1 MYDCYTLI
9 LDKVIGNRNQYKLIM
24 STNNGTLVI
33 EDDGDGIAEV
43 SPARVIGDAEKLE
56 RLEKNL
62 ARAEEMR
69 KVGMNDQADI
79 ETEHSDATN
88 HGDSNTKKKRSKG
101 KSAKEGETVFAPSID
116 EVTTDNDH
124 LASLRGEG
132 RYFGVVDPDV
142 SQPVCSN
149 CHRRGHRR
157 AQCKVVVCHACGKV
171 DDHYETQCPNSMVC
185 SNCGQKGHFRNNCPS
200 KRMQTYCVE
209 CDSRNH
215 SSDRCPYIWRSYL
228 VKPKDRKTKMAY
240 PTNQI
245 FCYNCA
251 EKGHY
256 GDDCK
261 QLRVSKTPNING
273 SAFSGANLP
282 KELISQYNDTQ
293 NRNSGNN
300 NNRKRNYDTANNV
313 NYNYAPPPYPRYN
326 NYNNNN
332 GNRSGNNNN
341 YKNRN
346 YNNNKYKNSNLPSG
360 PTKSGYL
367 ANKNNYGNQGRNNNY
382 SNSNYNNQR
391 NSNSYNSRSSYFN
404 SRRY

>member
-1 MYDCYTLI
+1 
-9 LDKVIGNRNQYKLIM
+9 M

-124 LASLRGEG
+124 LASLRDVHNVKLL
-132 RYFGVVDPDV
+132 FATLVVKLMIIMKL
-142 SQPVCSN
+142 N
-149 CHRRGHRR
+149 
-157 AQCKVVVCHACGKV
+157 AQI
-171 DDHYETQCPNSMVC
+171 QC
-185 SNCGQKGHFRNNCPS
+185 
-200 KRMQTYCVE
+200 
-209 CDSRNH
+209 
-215 SSDRCPYIWRSYL
+215 
-228 VKPKDRKTKMAY
+228 
-240 PTNQI
+240 
-245 FCYNCA
+245 
-251 EKGHY
+251 
-256 GDDCK
+256 
-261 QLRVSKTPNING
+261 
-273 SAFSGANLP
+273 GANLP

-332 GNRSGNNNN
+332 GNRSGNNN